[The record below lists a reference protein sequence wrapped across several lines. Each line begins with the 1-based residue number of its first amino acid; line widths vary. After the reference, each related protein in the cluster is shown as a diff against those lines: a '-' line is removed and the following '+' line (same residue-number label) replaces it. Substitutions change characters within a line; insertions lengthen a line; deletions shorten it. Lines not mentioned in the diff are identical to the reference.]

1 MNQWSRR
8 NFLKLGVAG
17 LALPQFVDLRSQ
29 AAASRNSEVAQGFGR
44 AKSCIVLFAW
54 GGLSHLDTF
63 DMKPYATSDVR
74 GHFKE
79 IPTAVPGIRVGEHVP
94 GFARMMKEWAIVRSA
109 HHNAPSHRSGA
120 YWNLTGHEPPNLG
133 GNWPASR
140 DDWPCIGSL
149 IWEALGDGRGPVPG
163 ASSLPYTLFDGGVA
177 NGQDGGFLGLG
188 RDPVVLRPTGSKLR
202 EYGGKSP
209 SSSEDEAD
217 AFKRFLA
224 SVAILA
230 GTAVGS
236 GCLAIPRATAPAG
249 VIPSSAAM
257 TLVWVFLCF
266 SALCIVESV
275 EATSRKMKREDVP
288 LHVVA
293 KQVRCLFS
301 VFNSY

>member
-1 MNQWSRR
+1 M
-8 NFLKLGVAG
+8 KEPPPP
-17 LALPQFVDLRSQ
+17 LPDEDKNESDRKNIDQKEGDIEI
-29 AAASRNSEVAQGFGR
+29 AAISSSSFNENNTTHNNNNH
-44 AKSCIVLFAW
+44 I
-54 GGLSHLDTF
+54 
-63 DMKPYATSDVR
+63 
-74 GHFKE
+74 
-79 IPTAVPGIRVGEHVP
+79 VGE
-94 GFARMMKEWAIVRSA
+94 
-109 HHNAPSHRSGA
+109 
-120 YWNLTGHEPPNLG
+120 
-133 GNWPASR
+133 
-140 DDWPCIGSL
+140 
-149 IWEALGDGRGPVPG
+149 
-163 ASSLPYTLFDGGVA
+163 
-177 NGQDGGFLGLG
+177 
-188 RDPVVLRPTGSKLR
+188 
-202 EYGGKSP
+202 KSP

-293 KQVRCLFS
+293 EQARCLFS
-301 VFNSY
+301 VFLSY

>member
-1 MNQWSRR
+1 M
-8 NFLKLGVAG
+8 KEPPPP
-17 LALPQFVDLRSQ
+17 LPDEDKNESDRKNIDQKEGDIEI
-29 AAASRNSEVAQGFGR
+29 AAISSSSFENTNTTNNNNNH
-44 AKSCIVLFAW
+44 I
-54 GGLSHLDTF
+54 
-63 DMKPYATSDVR
+63 
-74 GHFKE
+74 
-79 IPTAVPGIRVGEHVP
+79 VGE
-94 GFARMMKEWAIVRSA
+94 
-109 HHNAPSHRSGA
+109 
-120 YWNLTGHEPPNLG
+120 
-133 GNWPASR
+133 
-140 DDWPCIGSL
+140 
-149 IWEALGDGRGPVPG
+149 
-163 ASSLPYTLFDGGVA
+163 
-177 NGQDGGFLGLG
+177 
-188 RDPVVLRPTGSKLR
+188 
-202 EYGGKSP
+202 KST

-293 KQVRCLFS
+293 EQVRCLFS

>member
-1 MNQWSRR
+1 M
-8 NFLKLGVAG
+8 KEPPPP
-17 LALPQFVDLRSQ
+17 LPDEDKNESDRKNIDQKEGDIEI
-29 AAASRNSEVAQGFGR
+29 AAISSSSFYENNTTHDNNNH
-44 AKSCIVLFAW
+44 I
-54 GGLSHLDTF
+54 
-63 DMKPYATSDVR
+63 
-74 GHFKE
+74 
-79 IPTAVPGIRVGEHVP
+79 VGE
-94 GFARMMKEWAIVRSA
+94 
-109 HHNAPSHRSGA
+109 
-120 YWNLTGHEPPNLG
+120 
-133 GNWPASR
+133 
-140 DDWPCIGSL
+140 
-149 IWEALGDGRGPVPG
+149 
-163 ASSLPYTLFDGGVA
+163 
-177 NGQDGGFLGLG
+177 
-188 RDPVVLRPTGSKLR
+188 
-202 EYGGKSP
+202 KSP

-293 KQVRCLFS
+293 EQVRCLFS

>member
-1 MNQWSRR
+1 
-8 NFLKLGVAG
+8 
-17 LALPQFVDLRSQ
+17 
-29 AAASRNSEVAQGFGR
+29 
-44 AKSCIVLFAW
+44 
-54 GGLSHLDTF
+54 
-63 DMKPYATSDVR
+63 
-74 GHFKE
+74 
-79 IPTAVPGIRVGEHVP
+79 
-94 GFARMMKEWAIVRSA
+94 MKEPPPPLPDEDKNESDRKNIDQKEGDIEIAAI
-109 HHNAPSHRSGA
+109 
-120 YWNLTGHEPPNLG
+120 
-133 GNWPASR
+133 
-140 DDWPCIGSL
+140 
-149 IWEALGDGRGPVPG
+149 
-163 ASSLPYTLFDGGVA
+163 SSSSFNENNTTHDNNNHIV
-177 NGQDGGFLGLG
+177 
-188 RDPVVLRPTGSKLR
+188 
-202 EYGGKSP
+202 GGKSP

-293 KQVRCLFS
+293 EQVRCLFS

>member
-1 MNQWSRR
+1 M
-8 NFLKLGVAG
+8 KEPPPP
-17 LALPQFVDLRSQ
+17 LPDEDKNESDRKDIDQKEGDIEI
-29 AAASRNSEVAQGFGR
+29 AAISSSSFNENNTTHDNNNH
-44 AKSCIVLFAW
+44 I
-54 GGLSHLDTF
+54 
-63 DMKPYATSDVR
+63 
-74 GHFKE
+74 
-79 IPTAVPGIRVGEHVP
+79 VGE
-94 GFARMMKEWAIVRSA
+94 
-109 HHNAPSHRSGA
+109 
-120 YWNLTGHEPPNLG
+120 
-133 GNWPASR
+133 
-140 DDWPCIGSL
+140 
-149 IWEALGDGRGPVPG
+149 
-163 ASSLPYTLFDGGVA
+163 
-177 NGQDGGFLGLG
+177 
-188 RDPVVLRPTGSKLR
+188 
-202 EYGGKSP
+202 KSP

-236 GCLAIPRATAPAG
+236 GCLAIPRATAPVG

-293 KQVRCLFS
+293 EQVRCLFS

>member
-1 MNQWSRR
+1 M
-8 NFLKLGVAG
+8 KEPPPPPP
-17 LALPQFVDLRSQ
+17 LPDEDKNESDRKNIDQKEGDVEI
-29 AAASRNSEVAQGFGR
+29 AAISSSSFENTNNTNNNNNH
-44 AKSCIVLFAW
+44 I
-54 GGLSHLDTF
+54 
-63 DMKPYATSDVR
+63 
-74 GHFKE
+74 
-79 IPTAVPGIRVGEHVP
+79 VGE
-94 GFARMMKEWAIVRSA
+94 
-109 HHNAPSHRSGA
+109 
-120 YWNLTGHEPPNLG
+120 
-133 GNWPASR
+133 
-140 DDWPCIGSL
+140 
-149 IWEALGDGRGPVPG
+149 
-163 ASSLPYTLFDGGVA
+163 
-177 NGQDGGFLGLG
+177 
-188 RDPVVLRPTGSKLR
+188 
-202 EYGGKSP
+202 KSP

-293 KQVRCLFS
+293 EQVRCLFS
-301 VFNSY
+301 VFLSY

>member
-1 MNQWSRR
+1 MKEPPPPLHPDEDKNESERKNIDQ
-8 NFLKLGVAG
+8 KEGDVEI
-17 LALPQFVDLRSQ
+17 
-29 AAASRNSEVAQGFGR
+29 AAISSSSFNENNNTNNTNNTNNH
-44 AKSCIVLFAW
+44 I
-54 GGLSHLDTF
+54 
-63 DMKPYATSDVR
+63 
-74 GHFKE
+74 
-79 IPTAVPGIRVGEHVP
+79 VGE
-94 GFARMMKEWAIVRSA
+94 
-109 HHNAPSHRSGA
+109 
-120 YWNLTGHEPPNLG
+120 
-133 GNWPASR
+133 
-140 DDWPCIGSL
+140 
-149 IWEALGDGRGPVPG
+149 
-163 ASSLPYTLFDGGVA
+163 
-177 NGQDGGFLGLG
+177 
-188 RDPVVLRPTGSKLR
+188 
-202 EYGGKSP
+202 KSP

-293 KQVRCLFS
+293 EQVRCLLS
-301 VFNSY
+301 VFNS

>member
-1 MNQWSRR
+1 MKEPPPPLHPDEDKNESDRKNIDQ
-8 NFLKLGVAG
+8 KEG
-17 LALPQFVDLRSQ
+17 DIEI
-29 AAASRNSEVAQGFGR
+29 AAISSSSFNENNTTHDNNNH
-44 AKSCIVLFAW
+44 I
-54 GGLSHLDTF
+54 
-63 DMKPYATSDVR
+63 
-74 GHFKE
+74 
-79 IPTAVPGIRVGEHVP
+79 VGE
-94 GFARMMKEWAIVRSA
+94 
-109 HHNAPSHRSGA
+109 
-120 YWNLTGHEPPNLG
+120 
-133 GNWPASR
+133 
-140 DDWPCIGSL
+140 
-149 IWEALGDGRGPVPG
+149 
-163 ASSLPYTLFDGGVA
+163 
-177 NGQDGGFLGLG
+177 
-188 RDPVVLRPTGSKLR
+188 
-202 EYGGKSP
+202 KSP
-209 SSSEDEAD
+209 TSSEDEAD

-293 KQVRCLFS
+293 EQVRCLFS

>member
-1 MNQWSRR
+1 MKEPPPPPLHPDEDDESDKNIE
-8 NFLKLGVAG
+8 KEG
-17 LALPQFVDLRSQ
+17 DIEI
-29 AAASRNSEVAQGFGR
+29 AAISSSSFNENNTTNNNNNH
-44 AKSCIVLFAW
+44 I
-54 GGLSHLDTF
+54 
-63 DMKPYATSDVR
+63 
-74 GHFKE
+74 
-79 IPTAVPGIRVGEHVP
+79 VGE
-94 GFARMMKEWAIVRSA
+94 
-109 HHNAPSHRSGA
+109 
-120 YWNLTGHEPPNLG
+120 
-133 GNWPASR
+133 
-140 DDWPCIGSL
+140 
-149 IWEALGDGRGPVPG
+149 
-163 ASSLPYTLFDGGVA
+163 
-177 NGQDGGFLGLG
+177 
-188 RDPVVLRPTGSKLR
+188 
-202 EYGGKSP
+202 KSP

-275 EATSRKMKREDVP
+275 EATSRKMKRKDVP

-293 KQVRCLFS
+293 EQVRCLFS

>member
-1 MNQWSRR
+1 M
-8 NFLKLGVAG
+8 KEPPPP
-17 LALPQFVDLRSQ
+17 LPDEDKNESDRKNIDQKEGDIEI
-29 AAASRNSEVAQGFGR
+29 AAISSSSFNENNTTHDNNNH
-44 AKSCIVLFAW
+44 I
-54 GGLSHLDTF
+54 
-63 DMKPYATSDVR
+63 
-74 GHFKE
+74 
-79 IPTAVPGIRVGEHVP
+79 VGE
-94 GFARMMKEWAIVRSA
+94 
-109 HHNAPSHRSGA
+109 
-120 YWNLTGHEPPNLG
+120 
-133 GNWPASR
+133 
-140 DDWPCIGSL
+140 
-149 IWEALGDGRGPVPG
+149 
-163 ASSLPYTLFDGGVA
+163 
-177 NGQDGGFLGLG
+177 
-188 RDPVVLRPTGSKLR
+188 
-202 EYGGKSP
+202 KSP

-236 GCLAIPRATAPAG
+236 GCLAIPRATTPAG

-293 KQVRCLFS
+293 EQVRCLFS

>member
-1 MNQWSRR
+1 M
-8 NFLKLGVAG
+8 KEPPPPPP
-17 LALPQFVDLRSQ
+17 LPDEDKNEGEKNIDQKEGDIEI
-29 AAASRNSEVAQGFGR
+29 AAISSSSFNENNNTNNTNNTNNH
-44 AKSCIVLFAW
+44 I
-54 GGLSHLDTF
+54 
-63 DMKPYATSDVR
+63 
-74 GHFKE
+74 
-79 IPTAVPGIRVGEHVP
+79 VGE
-94 GFARMMKEWAIVRSA
+94 
-109 HHNAPSHRSGA
+109 
-120 YWNLTGHEPPNLG
+120 
-133 GNWPASR
+133 
-140 DDWPCIGSL
+140 
-149 IWEALGDGRGPVPG
+149 
-163 ASSLPYTLFDGGVA
+163 
-177 NGQDGGFLGLG
+177 
-188 RDPVVLRPTGSKLR
+188 
-202 EYGGKSP
+202 KSP

-293 KQVRCLFS
+293 EQVRCLFS
-301 VFNSY
+301 VFNS

>member
-1 MNQWSRR
+1 MGTTKGRYDTR
-8 NFLKLGVAG
+8 MKEPPPPP
-17 LALPQFVDLRSQ
+17 LPDEDKNESDRKNIDQKEVDIEI
-29 AAASRNSEVAQGFGR
+29 AAISSSSFNENNTTHNNNNH
-44 AKSCIVLFAW
+44 I
-54 GGLSHLDTF
+54 
-63 DMKPYATSDVR
+63 
-74 GHFKE
+74 
-79 IPTAVPGIRVGEHVP
+79 VGE
-94 GFARMMKEWAIVRSA
+94 
-109 HHNAPSHRSGA
+109 
-120 YWNLTGHEPPNLG
+120 
-133 GNWPASR
+133 
-140 DDWPCIGSL
+140 
-149 IWEALGDGRGPVPG
+149 
-163 ASSLPYTLFDGGVA
+163 
-177 NGQDGGFLGLG
+177 
-188 RDPVVLRPTGSKLR
+188 
-202 EYGGKSP
+202 KSP

-293 KQVRCLFS
+293 EQVRCLLS
-301 VFNSY
+301 VFNS